1 MCILLIAFDATTIAL
16 IPFSG
21 SIPACAFFPLK
32 VISIASIAGALY
44 ARVSAPPV
52 ASTTTNSLHGSID
65 ISMCF
70 VPIILISSEQVNTR

>member
-16 IPFSG
+16 
-21 SIPACAFFPLK
+21 IPACAFFPLK